1 MASPIGV
8 PVCAPVTA
16 NSPVIDEVGGDGGRM
31 SGGNVDG
38 GVGGGVVVVVVGGGA
53 AASTVTCTNAD
64 EQNVI
69 RSGEHEEYVNT
80 SSPTNPALDV

>member
-38 GVGGGVVVVVVGGGA
+38 GVGVGGGVVVVGGTGS

-69 RSGEHEEYVNT
+69 RSGEHDE
-80 SSPTNPALDV
+80 